1 LARWPEGAVRSNV
14 RKALQAGATEADVL
28 HVVALA
34 VTTCGFS
41 AAVAAFS
48 WIEEVLRN
56 QK

>member
-1 LARWPEGAVRSNV
+1 MRSNV